1 MNAPT
6 NAAIRECAVVAV
18 ANYFGVSKNLAVNL
32 LAEVDEW
39 MPLEID
45 DHLAQRRARREA
57 IPDPFMG
64 ESQAL

>member
-6 NAAIRECAVVAV
+6 NAAIRECAVMAV

-45 DHLAQRRARREA
+45 DRLSQRRARREA
-57 IPDPFMG
+57 LPDPLMG